1 MKIAIIRYTE
11 GTGRTYIVDIT
22 TDPDK
27 WLVDN
32 NSTRDKE
39 EYEKLSDFDIEW
51 TTLKHYVPNTS
62 IYKQINVFK
71 LIEKLIHYY
80 EVDIDNCKMSHRMW
94 IEELA
99 KAMSDKNYKDNFLK
113 KHKDYVKF
121 LNE

>member
-1 MKIAIIRYTE
+1 MEIAIIRYTE

-51 TTLKHYVPNTS
+51 TTLKRYVPNRS
-62 IYKQINVFK
+62 MYKQINVLK

-99 KAMSDKNYKDNFLK
+99 TAMSDKNYKDNFLK
-113 KHKDYVKF
+113 EHKDYVKF